1 MTNIT
6 AAEVN
11 KLRQITGAGIM
22 DCKQALIES
31 GGDSE
36 KAIEYLRKKGQ
47 KVANKRADRS
57 ANEGIVLAKVDEGKE
72 FGAMIMLNC
81 ETDFVGKTQEFI
93 DVAKSIL
100 DLAISEKPADL
111 EALNALKLGNI
122 TIADK
127 VMEMTGKTG
136 EKIGLNNYETIQA
149 PIVFAYNHH
158 GNRLSSMAGFNT
170 KDIADIDNVGHDV
183 VMQIAAMSPV
193 AIDRDDV
200 PKEVV
205 DKEIEIG
212 KDIAIQEGKPEELA
226 EKIARGKLEKFFK
239 ENTLLNQEFIKDSG
253 ITVKE
258 YITRSGKDLKVTAM
272 KRLMLGA

>member
-47 KVANKRADRS
+47 KVATKRADRS
-57 ANEGIVLAKVDEGKE
+57 ANEGIVLAKVNEGKE

-93 DVAKSIL
+93 DAAKSIL
-100 DLAISEKPADL
+100 DLAVSEKPADL
-111 EALNALKLGNI
+111 EALNTLKLGNI
-122 TIADK
+122 TVADK

-170 KDIADIDNVGHDV
+170 KNAADIDNVGRDV
-183 VMQIAAMSPV
+183 VMQIAAMNPI
-193 AIDRDDV
+193 AIDRGDV
-200 PKEVV
+200 SKEVV

-258 YITRSGKDLKVTAM
+258 YIVRSGKDLKVTAM

>member
-31 GGDSE
+31 GGDRE

-47 KVANKRADRS
+47 KVATKRADRS
-57 ANEGIVLAKVDEGKE
+57 ANEGIVLAKVNEGKE

-100 DLAISEKPADL
+100 DLAVSEKPADL
-111 EALNALKLGNI
+111 EALNVLKLGNI
-122 TIADK
+122 TVADK

-170 KDIADIDNVGHDV
+170 KDTADIDNVGRDV
-183 VMQIAAMSPV
+183 VMQIAAMNPI
-193 AIDRDDV
+193 AIDRGDV
-200 PKEVV
+200 SKEVV

-258 YITRSGKDLKVTAM
+258 YIARSGKDLKVTAM

>member
-47 KVANKRADRS
+47 KVATKRADRS
-57 ANEGIVLAKVDEGKE
+57 ANEGIVLAKVNEGKE

-93 DVAKSIL
+93 DAAKSIL
-100 DLAISEKPADL
+100 DLAVSEKPADL
-111 EALNALKLGNI
+111 EALNTLKLGNI
-122 TIADK
+122 TVADK

-170 KDIADIDNVGHDV
+170 KNAADIDNVGRDV
-183 VMQIAAMSPV
+183 VMQIAAMNPI
-193 AIDRDDV
+193 AIDRGDV
-200 PKEVV
+200 SKEVV

-258 YITRSGKDLKVTAM
+258 YIVRSGKDLKVTAM
-272 KRLMLGA
+272 KRLMLGT

>member
-170 KDIADIDNVGHDV
+170 KDVADIDNVGHDV

>member
-57 ANEGIVLAKVDEGKE
+57 ANEGIVLAKVDEEKE

-122 TIADK
+122 TIADR

-170 KDIADIDNVGHDV
+170 KDVADIDNVGHDV